1 MNISGTASL
10 RSKVSGTVIEPGDP
24 RYDEARATHNG
35 MIDKRPALIVQ
46 AASVDDVRAAVLLAH
61 DTKLPAAI
69 RGGNHSGPGFGS
81 TDAGIVID
89 LAGLKSITVDPSS
102 GTVQVGGGC
111 TWGEVD
117 KATHSHGLAV
127 PCGVISSTGV
137 GGLALGGGT
146 GYLTRKYGLTID
158 SLLSAEMVLA
168 DGRVVTASA
177 TSEPDLYWAIR
188 GGGGNFGVVT
198 RFTFQGRPVANVIGG
213 PIVWAWEDMP
223 AMMRFFTDNF
233 HQLPDDIYGF
243 FAELIVPPGPPFPE
257 ALHMS
262 RACGIVW
269 CSLLNAEDTAA
280 HLAPFREFRK
290 PLVDFV
296 GPLPMPVLN
305 SLFDG
310 LYPKGTRSY
319 WKGDFFDQ
327 VPDEAIALH
336 QKYGSRLPSVQSTM
350 HLYPIDGAA
359 GRVGADDTAW
369 GYRGAKYSEVIL
381 GADSTPANDATIS
394 SWARDYW
401 LAVHPYSCGSGYVNF
416 LMGDEGQE
424 RVDRTYRGHYAKLSS
439 IKRRYDPDNVFR
451 VNHNIKPA

>member
-1 MNISGTASL
+1 
-10 RSKVSGTVIEPGDP
+10 
-24 RYDEARATHNG
+24 
-35 MIDKRPALIVQ
+35 
-46 AASVDDVRAAVLLAH
+46 
-61 DTKLPAAI
+61 
-69 RGGNHSGPGFGS
+69 
-81 TDAGIVID
+81 
-89 LAGLKSITVDPSS
+89 
-102 GTVQVGGGC
+102 
-111 TWGEVD
+111 
-117 KATHSHGLAV
+117 V

-137 GGLALGGGT
+137 GGLTLGGGT

-158 SLLSAEMVLA
+158 SLLSADMVLA
-168 DGRVVTASA
+168 DGRSVTASA

-198 RFTFQGRPVANVIGG
+198 NFTFQGRPVANVIGG

-223 AMMRFFTDNF
+223 AMMRFFMDNF

-280 HLAPFREFRK
+280 HLVPFREFRK

-310 LYPKGTRSY
+310 LYPKGTRAY

-350 HLYPIDGAA
+350 HLYPIDGAPA
-359 GRVGADDTAW
+359 RVAADATAW
-369 GYRGAKYSEVIL
+369 GHRGTRFSQVIL
-381 GADSTPANDATIS
+381 GADASPASDARVTQ
-394 SWARDYW
+394 WARDYW
-401 LAVHPYSCGSGYVNF
+401 LALHPHSAGAGYVNF

-424 RVDRTYRGHYAKLSS
+424 RVPGTYRTNYERLVRVKGQ
-439 IKRRYDPDNVFR
+439 YDPGNLFR
-451 VNHNIKPA
+451 VNHNIVPA

>member
-1 MNISGTASL
+1 MSISGTASL

-46 AASVDDVRAAVLLAH
+46 AANVEDVRAAVLLAH
-61 DTKLPAAI
+61 ETKLPAAI

-81 TDAGIVID
+81 SDGGIVID
-89 LAGLKSITVDPSS
+89 LAGLKNVTVDPSN

-117 KATHSHGLAV
+117 KATHPHGLAV

-137 GGLALGGGT
+137 GGLTLGGGT

-198 RFTFQGRPVANVIGG
+198 NVHVPGPAGVERDRGAHRVGVGRHARDDAVLHG
-213 PIVWAWEDMP
+213 
-223 AMMRFFTDNF
+223 
-233 HQLPDDIYGF
+233 QLPSVARRHLWILRRADRAAGATIPRGAAHVARVRDRLV
-243 FAELIVPPGPPFPE
+243 FAPECGGHSRASRAVPRVPE
-257 ALHMS
+257 AS
-262 RACGIVW
+262 RG
-269 CSLLNAEDTAA
+269 LRRP
-280 HLAPFREFRK
+280 LA
-290 PLVDFV
+290 DA
-296 GPLPMPVLN
+296 VLN

-310 LYPKGTRSY
+310 LYPKGTRAY
-319 WKGDFFDQ
+319 WKGDFSIRC
-327 VPDEAIALH
+327 PMRRLRSIRST
-336 QKYGSRLPSVQSTM
+336 GSRLPSVQSTM

-369 GYRGAKYSEVIL
+369 GYRGAKYMQR
-381 GADSTPANDATIS
+381 S
-394 SWARDYW
+394 SWVRTAIRRTTRRSRAGRGI
-401 LAVHPYSCGSGYVNF
+401 LAGRPPVFVRQR
-416 LMGDEGQE
+416 L
-424 RVDRTYRGHYAKLSS
+424 RKL
-439 IKRRYDPDNVFR
+439 PDGR
-451 VNHNIKPA
+451 